1 MSVVNNVTNCLL
13 SMLAVDFGVENYFY
27 LKGANLTSIFCMF
40 RGDPFITLAPRGE
53 GGLKKWPIF
62 AKESTDR
69 LSEMANKGRGGL
81 KSLKVCRRNKWM
93 GCRQM
98 ADGIW

>member
-13 SMLAVDFGVENYFY
+13 SMLAVDFGVENDFY

-62 AKESTDR
+62 ANNCTDR
-69 LSEMANKGRGGL
+69 LREMRRKGGKILEFLRT
-81 KSLKVCRRNKWM
+81 
-93 GCRQM
+93 
-98 ADGIW
+98 